1 MNDAVS
7 AKPGF
12 YGWTNVV
19 LLFIIYMSAF
29 GMVYYGYSV
38 IFPLMIK
45 SLDWNR
51 GTASIAATIMA
62 ILMGLFMPIV
72 AVSIQKFGPK
82 KTLTFGFSLL
92 LAGLLIIGTVM
103 TEIWQWTVLYG
114 IVVAAGFTFGGP
126 ITIQT
131 ALLYW
136 FNIKRA
142 TALGIVM
149 TSAAI
154 SGFAAMP
161 FYNWLIGVT
170 ESWRSGWLCAAG
182 FVFVGL
188 ICSLFIIDKPED
200 IGQHADGLSPEEL
213 AKVMQQNEGKKSN
226 IHKTK
231 DLWTVKEAFKTKT
244 IWFFAVMVIGHAMA
258 LTFIATHG
266 ILSFMDRGFADM
278 APWIFSAVLLGS
290 ASIRIPMGLLG
301 DKIEPLKI
309 IIISFAIMFV
319 MLFIIWKA
327 QNTFLVIPAG
337 FLFGSCYGTQL
348 ILFPTLMGNYFGPE
362 AFANINGALAP
373 IFTVFGASV
382 PVGSGYIFEAVGN
395 YSPVYII
402 LLCLLVIS
410 FIAAFFMQPP
420 AKGVQATE

>member
-1 MNDAVS
+1 MSDAAS

-51 GTASIAATIMA
+51 GTASIAATMMA
-62 ILMGLFMPIV
+62 ILMGFLMPIV
-72 AVSIQKFGPK
+72 ALSIQKFGPK
-82 KTLTFGFSLL
+82 KTLSFGFILIL
-92 LAGLLIIGTVM
+92 GGLLIISTFM
-103 TEIWQWTVLYG
+103 TEIWQWTILYG
-114 IVVAAGFTFGGP
+114 VVVAAGFTFGGP

-142 TALGIVM
+142 TAMGIVM
-149 TSAAI
+149 TSAAVG
-154 SGFAAMP
+154 GFVAQP
-161 FYNWLIGVT
+161 FYGWLIGLM

-182 FVFVGL
+182 FVFIGL
-188 ICSLFIIDKPED
+188 ICTLFIVDKPED
-200 IGQHADGLSPEEL
+200 VGQYADGLSPEEL
-213 AKVMQQNEGKKSN
+213 AKVMQQNKGKKSK
-226 IHKTK
+226 IHKTT
-231 DLWTVKEAFKTKT
+231 DLWTVKEALKTKT
-244 IWFFAVMVIGHAMA
+244 IWFFACMVIGHGMA

-266 ILSFMDRGFADM
+266 ILNFMDRGFGDM
-278 APWIFSAVLLGS
+278 SPLIFSAVLAGS
-290 ASIRIPMGLLG
+290 TVIRIPMGFLG

-309 IIISFAIMFV
+309 IITSFVIMLVALFFV
-319 MLFIIWKA
+319 WKA
-327 QNTFLVIPAG
+327 QNIAFVITSAI
-337 FLFGSCYGTQL
+337 FFGACYGTQL

-362 AFANINGALAP
+362 AFASINGALAP
-373 IFTVFGASV
+373 IFILFSAIVPMGA
-382 PVGSGYIFEAVGN
+382 GYIFEATGN

-402 LLCLLVIS
+402 LLSVLVVS
-410 FIAAFFMQPP
+410 LIAASFMRPP
-420 AKGVQATE
+420 AKSVPAP